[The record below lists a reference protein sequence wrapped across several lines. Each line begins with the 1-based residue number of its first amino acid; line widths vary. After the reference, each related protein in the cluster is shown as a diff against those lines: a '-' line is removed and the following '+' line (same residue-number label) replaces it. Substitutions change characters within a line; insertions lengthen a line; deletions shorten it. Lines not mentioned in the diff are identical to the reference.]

1 MNKRRNNNVYL
12 LALMG
17 LMIAIQFIFG
27 FTPIGTIQ
35 TPFLTITL
43 MGIPVAIIGCVFGP
57 WMGLASGT
65 IWGIIS
71 LIQAFTGMD
80 ATAVLLQ
87 NCVVNGEISSGRY
100 FTGLIL
106 MALVCRMAVGFLTGL
121 IFDSISILDKKG
133 YVAPFIASMSTA
145 LLNTI
150 LFMTTFCLFFYN
162 TPVISHLG
170 TFSNPFTFVFA
181 IIGINFIVEF
191 ITNGIVGGGCAL
203 GIKKAADKIGLIS
216 PLPHFFTRKEEKAK
230 AK

>member
-87 NCVVNGEISSGRY
+87 NCVVNGEISTCRY
-100 FTGLIL
+100 FTGVIR
-106 MALVCRMAVGFLTGL
+106 MALVWRMADGVLAGL
-121 IFDSISILDKKG
+121 VFDAISILDKKG

-170 TFSNPFTFVFA
+170 SFSNPFTFVFA

-191 ITNGIVGGGCAL
+191 ITNGIVGGGCVL
-203 GIKKAADKIGLIS
+203 GIKKAAAKTGLIS
-216 PLPHFFTRKEEKAK
+216 PLPHFFVRKEEKAE

>member
-80 ATAVLLQ
+80 DATAVLQ
-87 NCVVNGEISSGRY
+87 KCVVNGEISSGRY

-121 IFDSISILDKKG
+121 IFDAISILDKKG

-162 TPVISHLG
+162 TPVISD
-170 TFSNPFTFVFA
+170 PFTFVFA
-181 IIGINFIVEF
+181 IIGINFTVEF

-216 PLPHFFTRKEEKAK
+216 PLPHFFVRKEEKAE